1 VIDIYNKKNME
12 TFGTLKSKIE
22 NLLLQSYQNNTFK
35 NELNNFKKYVLSNK
49 NISEMYYL
57 YDELSTNK
65 GLSDNIAE
73 EYISESINTQNLL
86 KNNIN
91 KIDLKQIQDWVKNID
106 CKNLYNDIDILF
118 TKNVLQIETKINS
131 KMNIFETLK
140 RKPKQINENVQIP
153 LSSMINIANKTI
165 TKYIDDLTESDKKEL
180 INLLSEDDNLI
191 KDKFNDLKPKTI
203 IKLSSLLESE
213 NDKIVKNRLQET
225 IEKIQISSYDK
236 LGYYKL
242 KNLYENI

>member
-1 VIDIYNKKNME
+1 ME

-118 TKNVLQIETKINS
+118 TKNALQIETKINS

>member
-1 VIDIYNKKNME
+1 ME

-35 NELNNFKKYVLSNK
+35 SELNNFKKYVLSNK

-65 GLSDNIAE
+65 GLTEDIAN
-73 EYISESINTQNLL
+73 EYISESINTQNILI
-86 KNNIN
+86 NNIKSSELK
-91 KIDLKQIQDWVKNID
+91 KIQEWVKNIECD
-106 CKNLYNDIDILF
+106 NSYNDIDILF

-131 KMNIFETLK
+131 KKNVLEGLK
-140 RKPKQINENVQIP
+140 RKPKQLNEDVQIP

-165 TKYIDDLTESDKKEL
+165 TKYIDELNESDKKEL
-180 INLLSEDDNLI
+180 VNLLSEDDVVV
-191 KDKFNDLKPKTI
+191 KEKFDDLKPKTI
-203 IKLSSLLESE
+203 TKLSSLLESE
-213 NDKIVKNRLQET
+213 NDKIIKNRLQET
-225 IEKIQISSYDK
+225 IEKIQVSSYDK